1 MSVAGQ
7 VIAQVRGL
15 IEEAAS
21 VLRRKDTEQDERMD
35 AIEARIAAL
44 ETETPDE
51 AAAAPAK
58 RGPGRPRKTVAQAG
72 TAEGTASASPA
83 SGEASSA

>member
-15 IEEAAS
+15 IEEASS
-21 VLRRKDTEQDERMD
+21 VLHRKDTEQDERMD
-35 AIEARIAAL
+35 ALEARIAAL
-44 ETETPDE
+44 ETGAPDE
-51 AAAAPAK
+51 SITAPAK

-72 TAEGTASASPA
+72 TAEGTASAS
-83 SGEASSA
+83 SVRGEASSA